1 MELLYNIMTDAF
13 SVRDKRALVT
23 GASSGL
29 GPVIARHLDAAGA
42 SVTVHYNHNQAGAES
57 LAANLKNPAE
67 LVKAD
72 LNRQDSIVALFNKA
86 APVDILVNCAAA
98 ESQDMAD
105 LNVLESD
112 RWRSTQQTNVEAPL
126 LLIQQLAAQSQPA
139 SVVNISSIEGSRP
152 APGHGHYST
161 SKAAL
166 EMLTKSAALEFGGLG
181 IRVNAVAPGLI
192 WRDGIESSWPEGVNA
207 WNEAAPL
214 GQLVAPDDIA
224 SAVVF
229 LSSEAAASITG
240 TVLTID
246 CGLSV
251 RSGW

>member
-1 MELLYNIMTDAF
+1 MTDAF
-13 SVRDKRALVT
+13 SVKDKRALVT

-126 LLIQQLAAQSQPA
+126 LLIQQLA
-139 SVVNISSIEGSRP
+139 V
-152 APGHGHYST
+152 
-161 SKAAL
+161 
-166 EMLTKSAALEFGGLG
+166 
-181 IRVNAVAPGLI
+181 
-192 WRDGIESSWPEGVNA
+192 
-207 WNEAAPL
+207 
-214 GQLVAPDDIA
+214 
-224 SAVVF
+224 
-229 LSSEAAASITG
+229 
-240 TVLTID
+240 
-246 CGLSV
+246 
-251 RSGW
+251 

>member
-1 MELLYNIMTDAF
+1 MIDRF
-13 SVRDKRALVT
+13 SLKGKRALVT

-29 GPVIARHLDAAGA
+29 GAFIAMHLDAAGA
-42 SVTVHYNHNQAGAES
+42 YVTIHYHKNQAGAES
-57 LAANLKNPAE
+57 LTANLTNPAE
-67 LVKAD
+67 LIKAD
-72 LNRQDSIVALFNKA
+72 LNNHDSIIALFNRA

-98 ESQDMAD
+98 ESQDVTD
-105 LNVLESD
+105 LNALESK

-139 SVVNISSIEGSRP
+139 CVTNISSIEGSRP
-152 APGHGHYST
+152 APGHSHYSA

-166 EMLTKSAALEFGGLG
+166 EMLTKSAALEFGQLG

-192 WRDGIESSWPEGVNA
+192 WRDGIEAGWPEGVNA
-207 WNEAAPL
+207 WNEATPL
-214 GQLVAPDDIA
+214 GRLVSPDDIA

-240 TVLTID
+240 IVLTID